1 MIKKFLVLLIKF
13 TNVILLPILLL
24 ILYAKR
30 DYVPFF
36 ALSTFLAVI
45 SLVGI
50 NGELSIISA
59 ATQRSKARE
68 LAVEILQELEDIEK
82 GKTKGE

>member
-1 MIKKFLVLLIKF
+1 MIKKFLVLSIKF

-36 ALSTFLAVI
+36 AMSTFLAVI

-50 NGELSIISA
+50 YGELSA
-59 ATQRSKARE
+59 VRETTQRSTARE
-68 LAVEILQELEDIEK
+68 LAVEILRELEDIEK